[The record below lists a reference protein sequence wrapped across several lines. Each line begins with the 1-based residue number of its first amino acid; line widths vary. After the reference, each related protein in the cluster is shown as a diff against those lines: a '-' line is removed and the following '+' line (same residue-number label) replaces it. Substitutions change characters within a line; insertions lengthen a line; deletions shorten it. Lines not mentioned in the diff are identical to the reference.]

1 MSDPLV
7 LLGRARRA
15 PHRTRGPGRVPAGGL
30 PDDRRE
36 RSRNVNAAC
45 AKWPWVRR
53 PGSGGLG
60 VEASTAHRL
69 QELIMPVVTVQQ
81 GPRSVELKRE
91 LVARITDAFV
101 DAYKIPADT
110 VQVWIN
116 ETPADSWG
124 SAGTLTA
131 DK

>member
-1 MSDPLV
+1 
-7 LLGRARRA
+7 
-15 PHRTRGPGRVPAGGL
+15 
-30 PDDRRE
+30 
-36 RSRNVNAAC
+36 
-45 AKWPWVRR
+45 
-53 PGSGGLG
+53 
-60 VEASTAHRL
+60 
-69 QELIMPVVTVQQ
+69 MPIVTVQQ